1 MINKLQAQLG
11 QIYGRFSKLNNME
24 KTICA
29 ASLIAGLAIF
39 ANWYSDYDVYQNGVS
54 YNGFEG
60 PASFNSFAI
69 CLSSLL
75 VACSFLSVRLSTFK
89 QKLELSLRQLVNYQ
103 MAFVAFNMISYIS
116 TSLHRDVG
124 VNPNYKEFGM
134 GFELNILVLFYLCLL
149 SFKYLQA
156 ESVQVSKYIMMDKDL
171 KIEDVV
177 RKHSA
182 PDLSDQYQ
190 KQQELANRIAE
201 KQQNHFQNY
210 HQDT

>member
-1 MINKLQAQLG
+1 MISKLQAELG
-11 QIYGRFSKLNNME
+11 RILIKFSKLQNIE
-24 KTICA
+24 KSICC
-29 ASLIAGLAIF
+29 AGLICGAAIF
-39 ANWYSDYDVYQNGVS
+39 ANWYSDFDVYQNGVS
-54 YNGFEG
+54 YNGLEG

-75 VACSFLSVRLSTFK
+75 LGLSFLSERLESYK
-89 QKLELSLRQLVNYQ
+89 QKLDISLRGLINYQ
-103 MAFVAFNMISYIS
+103 MAFVAFNMICYIS

-149 SFKYLQA
+149 SFRYLQE
-156 ESVQVSKYIMMDKDL
+156 ESVQVSKYIIMDKDL

-190 KQQELANRIAE
+190 KQQELANRMAE
-201 KQQNHFQNY
+201 KQKKHMQYY
-210 HQDT
+210 HQDI

>member
-1 MINKLQAQLG
+1 MISKMQAKL
-11 QIYGRFSKLNNME
+11 GRILIKFSKLENIE
-24 KTICA
+24 KSICCA
-29 ASLIAGLAIF
+29 GLICGLAIF
-39 ANWYSDYDVYQNGVS
+39 ANWYSDFDVYQNGVS

-69 CLSSLL
+69 CLSSFFLGL
-75 VACSFLSVRLSTFK
+75 SFLSE
-89 QKLELSLRQLVNYQ
+89 KLEACKHKLEISLRRLINYQ
-103 MAFVAFNMISYIS
+103 VAFVAFNMICYIS

-149 SFKYLQA
+149 SFRYLQE

-182 PDLSDQYQ
+182 PDLSHQYQ
-190 KQQELANRIAE
+190 KQQELASRIAE
-201 KQQNHFQNY
+201 KQSNHFQSY
-210 HQDT
+210 HQDI